1 MPGGNSAN
9 ERKGV
14 FLSYAR
20 SDRAQVE
27 PIAKALQNAGFDLWW
42 DALIEGGE
50 SFARTIEERLN
61 RADAVIVI
69 WSAASIRSDWV
80 RDEAGQGRDLRMLVP
95 ISLDGSEPPIGF
107 RQYHAVDFTH
117 WDGKPDA
124 PAFAALLRALAVP
137 GASGTSGET
146 SFPPRMGRIR
156 SRRALLVAGGGAGA
170 ALLVGGGIAWR
181 DGLFGDAARLANSLA
196 VIPFANLGG
205 NASQIYFS
213 EGLSEEIR
221 AALARDGGL
230 RVAAPTSSNSFRGLS
245 EDARTIATK
254 LGVAF
259 LLEGS
264 VQRAADTVRVT
275 AELIDAATG
284 LSRWSQ
290 TFDRMLNDVFAVQS
304 EIATAV
310 TSALASR
317 VGSHPRTS
325 GGTQNIAAYD
335 AFLRGR
341 TLFSSDIDEA
351 SDRAALAQFDTAIA
365 LDSRYAAAYAAR
377 SRVRAAIASAYAK
390 VSEWRGPSHIAIE
403 DPRRAVALAPDLPQS
418 QLALAY
424 ALYTGR
430 LDVARARA
438 PFERAYALGGG
449 DADTAVSYAF
459 FAVRTGNPA
468 KAIQAVERA
477 TGLDRL
483 NPRAFRAAASV
494 QIAARNYS
502 EALHAARQALQ
513 LQPTLGYANGYLA
526 EALML
531 QGHLP
536 EARTAYLAEAR
547 DLSKLP
553 GLAIVERRLGNPAA
567 ANAAMKALVG
577 TLGDSAIYQQAEVL
591 AQWGQND
598 QAFAALLRAEAVGDS
613 GLMLSATDPLLD
625 PLRSDPRFPPLLKR
639 LHLS

>member
-1 MPGGNSAN
+1 MSGGNSAN
-9 ERKGV
+9 ERQCV

-20 SDRAQVE
+20 SDRVQVE
-27 PIAKALQNAGFDLWW
+27 PIAHALQNAGFDLWW

-50 SFARTIEERLN
+50 AFAHTIEERLD

-69 WSAASIRSDWV
+69 WSAGSIRSDWV
-80 RDEAGQGRDLRMLVP
+80 RDEAGQGRDLHKLVP

-117 WDGKPDA
+117 WGGKADS
-124 PAFAALLRALAVP
+124 PAFAALLRALSAP
-137 GASGTSGET
+137 GTSGA
-146 SFPPRMGRIR
+146 SPFPAPARPVR
-156 SRRALLVAGGGAGA
+156 SRRALLVAAGGGTA
-170 ALLVGGGIAWR
+170 ALLLGGGIAWR
-181 DGLFGDAARLANSLA
+181 EGLFGDVARRANSLA
-196 VIPFANLGG
+196 VIPFANLGSD
-205 NASQIYFS
+205 ASQVYFS

-221 AALARDGGL
+221 AALARDGAL
-230 RVAAPTSSNSFRGLS
+230 QVAARTSSNSFRGLS
-245 EDARTIATK
+245 EDARTIAAK

-275 AELIDAATG
+275 TELIDAATG

-310 TSALASR
+310 ASALASR
-317 VGSHPRTS
+317 VGSHPGTS
-325 GGTQNIAAYD
+325 GGTANITAYD

-365 LDSRYAAAYAAR
+365 LDPGYAAAYAAR

-390 VSEWRGPSHIAIE
+390 ASELRGLYDMAVE
-403 DPRRAVALAPDLPQS
+403 DARRAVALAPDLPQS

-430 LDVARARA
+430 LDVAGARA

-468 KAIQAVERA
+468 KAIQAVGRA
-477 TGLDRL
+477 TRLDRL

-494 QIAARNYS
+494 QTAARNYNK
-502 EALHAARQALQ
+502 AAQAARHALQ
-513 LQPTLGYANGYLA
+513 LEPTLGYANGYLA
-526 EALML
+526 EALFL
-531 QGHLP
+531 LGRLS

-553 GLAIVERRLGNPAA
+553 GLAIVERRLGNQAA
-567 ANAAMKALVG
+567 ANAAMNALIG
-577 TLGDSAIYQQAEVL
+577 KLGDSAIYQQAQVL
-591 AQWGQND
+591 AQWGQKD
-598 QAFAALLRAEAVGDS
+598 QAFAALRRAEAVGDS
-613 GLMLSATDPLLD
+613 GLVWSATDPLLD